1 MRKDADHTVQA
12 CKAVSIE
19 RDLPGAPHELTA
31 AQGGGMKQGSPKGK
45 LKASGS
51 NTRDRREEGKGE
63 TGSSAWQQFLQR
75 QADAARSKLNRRLQS
90 VDRSSLTP
98 GPGHEGQQQ
107 HIISHSRSH
116 KASMPHK
123 SESDKDKVLEMTPTA
138 DVARREWHVSFCL
151 CNQPFTLPP
160 PLFLCVCVE
169 LNELNG
175 VRTSF
180 VRVGFPVL
188 LTNGSSL
195 VCAHTHL
202 RFCCRC
208 SAW

>member
-1 MRKDADHTVQA
+1 MRRVRDSRVTLLQSPRARQQVALVQQHEELAMRKDADHTVQA

-45 LKASGS
+45 LKASGG

-160 PLFLCVCVE
+160 PF
-169 LNELNG
+169 
-175 VRTSF
+175 SF
-180 VRVGFPVL
+180 V
-188 LTNGSSL
+188 
-195 VCAHTHL
+195 CA
-202 RFCCRC
+202 
-208 SAW
+208 WN